1 MQALAVQAEEVMLA
15 AVQTFAG
22 LPAASP
28 SLPFCVPACQGY
40 QLLWPCAARA
50 CFASWVRLIC

>member
-28 SLPFCVPACQGY
+28 SLPFAC
-40 QLLWPCAARA
+40 LLARGISCCGLAPLVLVLQAA
-50 CFASWVRLIC
+50 